1 MFFMSYVHL
10 LIIKDD
16 CVYLASV
23 HYRTAMKLLEKGV
36 DSVLPLLKSRFLDA
50 GYIVLDVNR
59 QVIVNGQNAFPIGKV
74 IGKKNI
80 CVIEA

>member
-1 MFFMSYVHL
+1 MSYVHL
-10 LIIKDD
+10 LIVKDD

-36 DSVLPLLKSRFLDA
+36 EQVLPLLKHRFLDA
-50 GYIVLDVNR
+50 GYLVLDLNKK
-59 QVIVNGQNAFPIGKV
+59 VIVNGQSAFPVTKAL
-74 IGKKNI
+74 GKKSM